1 MPLDL
6 LFEIDDY
13 PSAGGKRNATALTI
27 QGGGPVPNVLVGLQ
41 RLGHSTALIT
51 AVADDLAGNIGI
63 DEVRHE
69 GVDTR
74 FIVQKTTGQ
83 SLMAGGFVERGS
95 GRRTIVLY
103 REIHVRPRDVVTSKL
118 PRPRIVHLD
127 GRDLEACIK
136 LARWG
141 RTVGAIICFDIGSSR
156 NDVSPILPLVD
167 HLIVAD
173 AFALPFTG
181 GRTARQALLRLQ
193 DRCPG
198 TVVVTEGTR
207 GSLGCENGQFVRQPA
222 YRVRNVDTTGAGDA
236 FHTGYIDGLLHGY
249 DLAARM
255 RFGAATAALKC
266 TKPGARAGA
275 PTLRQVKNFLKRNP
289 PTYV

>member
-1 MPLDL
+1 
-6 LFEIDDY
+6 
-13 PSAGGKRNATALTI
+13 
-27 QGGGPVPNVLVGLQ
+27 VPNVLVGLQ
-41 RLGHSTALIT
+41 RLGNSTALIT
-51 AVADDLAGNIGI
+51 AVADDLAGNIGM

-74 FIVQKTTGQ
+74 LIVRKTTGQ

-103 REIHVRPRDVVTSKL
+103 QEIHVRPRDLVTSKL

-141 RTVGAIICFDIGSSR
+141 RTVGAIICFDIGSTR

-167 HLIVAD
+167 HLVVAD

-193 DRCPG
+193 GSCPG
-198 TVVVTEGTR
+198 TVVVTEGTK
-207 GSLGCENGQFVRQPA
+207 GSLGCENAQFVRQPA

-236 FHTGYIDGLLHGY
+236 FHTGYIYGLLHGY

-255 RFGAATAALKC
+255 RLGAATAALKC

-275 PTLRQVKNFLKRNP
+275 PTLRQVKDFLKKNP
-289 PTYV
+289 RTYD